1 MKAYKVIAIALGI
14 LALGMVLGSFQ
25 VDTALSSRTTQNIR
39 GTDSIVGYDALNAYT
54 VNSGAALLQTPA
66 SGYGNLYYSSD
77 QYD

>member
-25 VDTALSSRTTQNIR
+25 VESAISSRTQNIR
-39 GTDSIVGYDALNAYT
+39 GTDSIVGYDAVNAYT
-54 VNSGAALLQTPA
+54 VNSGAALLSTPA